1 MIKATDL
8 AYGRLGAP
16 DLDRMEE
23 FLVDFGMVRADR
35 TKKALYMRG
44 TDGDHHHIHVTE
56 LGDPTHIGLAW
67 WAKSEEDLEII
78 SKATGASEIHEI
90 DEPGGGKRV
99 NLTDPDGRIIEI
111 IHGMK
116 TVEDINVRDVAINTG
131 NEKYKR
137 TEIQRLSMNPGQPS
151 QVKRS
156 AHAVVK
162 TADLKKFNEWYQST
176 LGLMK
181 TDAVKDFEN
190 ENEDMMTFNHID
202 AGENYVDHHVLLAVQ
217 AEHAEFNHLSFE
229 AADFDDIQT
238 GHYWLQSK
246 GYKHAWGV
254 GRHMLGSQVF
264 DYWRD
269 PWGRIHEHWTDS
281 DLVNNKHKAVRWA
294 PEEGLNNQWG
304 PEFPPEF
311 LDDPHVHAM

>member
-56 LGDPTHIGLAW
+56 LGEPTHIGLAW
-67 WAKSEEDLEII
+67 WASSEDDLEII
-78 SKATGASEIHEI
+78 SKVPGASEIHEI

-99 NLTDPDGRIIEI
+99 NLTDPDGRTIEI

-116 TVEDINVRDVAINTG
+116 TVEDLDVRDVAINTG

-137 TEIQRLSMNPGQPS
+137 MEIQRLSINPGQPS
-151 QVKRS
+151 HVKRS

-162 TADLKKFNEWYQST
+162 TPDLKKFNEWYQST

-202 AGENYVDHHVLLAVQ
+202 AGENYVDHHVLRYSRNTQNLTI
-217 AEHAEFNHLSFE
+217 FHLRPLTSMMFKLVIIGCSQKDISTPGGLVATCSE
-229 AADFDDIQT
+229 ARYLITGVTPGVVSMNIGQT
-238 GHYWLQSK
+238 
-246 GYKHAWGV
+246 A
-254 GRHMLGSQVF
+254 
-264 DYWRD
+264 
-269 PWGRIHEHWTDS
+269 I
-281 DLVNNKHKAVRWA
+281 
-294 PEEGLNNQWG
+294 
-304 PEFPPEF
+304 
-311 LDDPHVHAM
+311 